1 MPSNEEATL
10 AGDISPVNQQLRRR
24 VVLCDLMDCLVAGGG
39 AQTSIVLHS

>member
-24 VVLCDLMDCLVAGGG
+24 VVIRDLMNSLVAGSG